1 MHSKTQLDGDPHLP
15 LCTCRD
21 PIAAPQ
27 TLHRNQLSAVSIV
40 HFLRSGI
47 RCGMAKNT
55 DPFRSC
61 KCHIRS
67 VPFRHPHFRSV
78 AAPPKADLPTFHR
91 RGQSRTA
98 NWHVVQFGLVPGWE
112 DISCNPRGEKDGSVG

>member
-1 MHSKTQLDGDPHLP
+1 MKKNKAMMDALQKTNLDSDPHLP

-27 TLHRNQLSAVSIV
+27 TLHRNQLSVVSIIQ
-40 HFLRSGI
+40 FLRLGI
-47 RCGMAKNT
+47 RRGMSQT
-55 DPFRSC
+55 RTRSARA
-61 KCHIRS
+61 KCHIRA

-91 RGQSRTA
+91 RGQSRTDK
-98 NWHVVQFGLVPGWE
+98 WHVVQFGLA
-112 DISCNPRGEKDGSVG
+112 PRRG